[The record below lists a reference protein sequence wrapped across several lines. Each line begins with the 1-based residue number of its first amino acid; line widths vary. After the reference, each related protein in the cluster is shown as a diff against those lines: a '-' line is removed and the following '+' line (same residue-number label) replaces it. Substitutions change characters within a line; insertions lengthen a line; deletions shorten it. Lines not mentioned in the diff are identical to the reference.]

1 MAQLGSFRIASGPP
15 MIKDENGSLV
25 GYVFIDT
32 SDDDLGGYVDRARA
46 ALDGMELPTG
56 YRLEWTGQYEFLA
69 RIRTRLAYLI
79 PLTLA
84 FVLALLYFEFKK
96 LSLVLLVMMS
106 VPFALVGSFWLLYL
120 LDFNTSIA
128 VWVGMIALIGISAE
142 TASVMIVYLEQ
153 AYERWSAEGRLHS
166 KADLISCALEGA
178 VLRIRP
184 LLMTVG
190 MNLVGLFPVMI
201 ATGPGADVMKRIA
214 SPMIGGLAT
223 MLALTLVIAPVAYVS
238 YRAIGF
244 DRRRQPHPKLGA
256 IGEPPHG

>member
-1 MAQLGSFRIASGPP
+1 M
-15 MIKDENGSLV
+15 D
-25 GYVFIDT
+25 
-32 SDDDLGGYVDRARA
+32 
-46 ALDGMELPTG
+46 LPTG

-69 RIRTRLAYLI
+69 RIRARLAYLI
-79 PLTLA
+79 PLTLLL
-84 FVLALLYFEFKK
+84 VVGLLYFEFRKI
-96 LSLVLLVMMS
+96 SLVLLVLMS

-142 TASVMIVYLEQ
+142 TASIMIVYLEQ
-153 AYERWSAEGRLHS
+153 SYARWNAEGRLHS
-166 KADLISCALEGA
+166 KTDLIASALDGA
-178 VLRIRP
+178 VLRVRP

-214 SPMIGGLAT
+214 APMIGGLAT
-223 MLALTLVIAPVAYVS
+223 MLVLTLIIVPVAYVS

-256 IGEPPHG
+256 IGQ